1 MMSIDNSKLLIQDIS
16 KLFNNPNNYDVKII
30 VGKGDN
36 IEKFYAH
43 SVILRVRSNY
53 FNIKLNKWTKN
64 IIIPNI
70 NPHAFK
76 IILK

>member
-1 MMSIDNSKLLIQDIS
+1 MSIDNSKLLIQDVS
-16 KLFNNPNNYDVKII
+16 KLFDNSNNYDVKII
-30 VGKGDN
+30 VGKGNN
-36 IEKFYAH
+36 IEKFNAH

-53 FNIKLNKWTKN
+53 FSTILKKWTKN
-64 IIIPNI
+64 VIIPNI